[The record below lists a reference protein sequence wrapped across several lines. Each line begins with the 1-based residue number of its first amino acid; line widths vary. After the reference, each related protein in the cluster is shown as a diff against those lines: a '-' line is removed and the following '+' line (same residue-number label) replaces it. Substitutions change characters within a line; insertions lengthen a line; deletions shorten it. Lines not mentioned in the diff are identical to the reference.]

1 MVELSFKIAT
11 KLISSNQIID
21 FKKIIELSSIF
32 NSVNFHHLKFLII
45 QIEYSNRQKLYIDL
59 FCS

>member
-21 FKKIIELSSIF
+21 FKKKIELS
-32 NSVNFHHLKFLII
+32 
-45 QIEYSNRQKLYIDL
+45 
-59 FCS
+59 